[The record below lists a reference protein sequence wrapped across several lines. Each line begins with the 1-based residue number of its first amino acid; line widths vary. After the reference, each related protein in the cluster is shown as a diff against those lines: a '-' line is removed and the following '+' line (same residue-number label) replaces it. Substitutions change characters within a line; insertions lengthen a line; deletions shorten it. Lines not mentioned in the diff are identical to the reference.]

1 MRKARIAVLGAGWWG
16 AQVYIPAL
24 LADPTVDLVAVNRRD
39 PVALKEITDRFG
51 IARGYTDYHELLAVE
66 RPDGV
71 VIVSPHTVHHEQAMA
86 ALDVGAHVLI
96 DKPMATSAHQAR
108 EIVSN
113 AAEKGL
119 QIVIPYGWNF
129 KDFTRQAA
137 DLMRAGEIGTIRHV
151 VCQMAS
157 PTEDLFGGQ
166 GLIETKDHMFRPNR
180 DTWADPANAGGYGWG
195 QLSHALGLMY
205 ALVDDAPAQV
215 YAIAGKSPAGV
226 DWYDAATLKFAS
238 GATAVLSGSSTV
250 PKHCGYQLD
259 IRIFGSEGMLL
270 IDIERERMELRRKDG
285 RDTVLEIPK
294 GQGAYACIEPTQRL
308 AQICLGTATRNEAP
322 GLIGQRAVETLDAM
336 YRSIASGRPEA
347 AT

>member
-39 PVALKEITDRFG
+39 PVALRDITDRFG
-51 IARGYTDYHELLAVE
+51 IARGYTDYHELLRVE

-71 VIVSPHTVHHEQAMA
+71 VIASPHTVHHEHAMA
-86 ALDVGAHVLI
+86 ALAAGAHVLV
-96 DKPMATSAHQAR
+96 DKPMATSTGQAR
-108 EIVSN
+108 EIVSK
-113 AAEKGL
+113 AAETGL
-119 QIVIPYGWNF
+119 QIIVPYGWNF
-129 KDFTRQAA
+129 KDFTRKAA
-137 DLMRAGEIGTIRHV
+137 DLMRAGEIGEVRHV

-166 GLIETKDHMFRPNR
+166 GLVETRDHMFQPNR

-205 ALVDDAPAQV
+205 ALVDDAPAEV

-226 DWYDAATLKFAS
+226 DWYDAATLRFAS

-270 IDIERERMELRRKDG
+270 IDVERERMELRRKDG
-285 RDTVLEIPK
+285 RDTVLDIPK
-294 GQGAYACIEPTQRL
+294 GQGNYACIEPTQRL
-308 AQICLGTATRNEAP
+308 AEICLGTASRNEAP
-322 GLIGQRAVETLDAM
+322 GLIGLRAVETLDAM
-336 YRSIASGRPEA
+336 YRSIASGRPEVC
-347 AT
+347 